1 MTTVDKEYVIV
12 PIHRRQDLVQDCCTL
27 LNSEWPRSES
37 ARLKSLSVSCDEFP
51 TCLILIDKND
61 KVLGHCKISLISRLR
76 HSCFIQSGQF
86 NIRKKKN
93 RNRGIEGFN
102 FVFYI
107 LVIIDYGYRSQ
118 GLGSKLLRGAEEYVA
133 KKGIKNVLLIT
144 KGQEVFYLKNG
155 YKTCDPFKAYG
166 INDVVYSTA
175 AFTKAKLKEKCTQCS
190 GPPPPP
196 MPNFQVPKFFDLSVI
211 AQRTH
216 MIKNLSS

>member
-1 MTTVDKEYVIV
+1 MVEIVIVFRTKMYSYRKIMTTIDKEYVIV
-12 PIHRRQDLVQDCCTL
+12 PIHQRQDLIQDCCTL

-61 KVLGHCKISLISRLR
+61 KVLGHCKISLIPRLR
-76 HSCFIQSGQF
+76 HSCFIQS
-86 NIRKKKN
+86 
-93 RNRGIEGFN
+93 
-102 FVFYI
+102 
-107 LVIIDYGYRSQ
+107 VIIDYGYRSQ
-118 GLGSKLLRGAEEYVA
+118 GLGSRLLRGAEEYVA

-144 KGQEVFYLKNG
+144 KGQEVFYFKNG

-211 AQRTH
+211 AHRTH